1 MHLFQKVYGSLDR
14 ILAEADTDGAPERM
28 SERLAAYLDGEPL
41 LASMIVSI
49 GIPVLRP
56 DGRTLLRGP
65 AISSPPYRSFR
76 TSVPVAGN
84 ALEEYVGTWVDL
96 RPARMAWWIETFRT
110 MNRGK
115 FMREAGSWSTAR
127 VDRRTYLA
135 DDIEIGNVVAWI
147 FSNQGQ
153 GFRVL

>member
-1 MHLFQKVYGSLDR
+1 
-14 ILAEADTDGAPERM
+14 
-28 SERLAAYLDGEPL
+28 
-41 LASMIVSI
+41 MIVSV

-76 TSVPVAGN
+76 TSVGVKGD

-96 RPARMAWWIETFRT
+96 RPARMAWWIETFRE

-115 FMREAGSWSTAR
+115 FGRDAGTWSTAR
-127 VDRRTYLA
+127 VDRKTYLA